1 MWYCVHGKEV
11 AAMEAS
17 HRAGGH
23 KASTVSY
30 VLQRCVCVHLQTVRA
45 VWPPQMV
52 ITTFLIFL
60 LSWDYFFLFFLDGI
74 NACSILKF
82 NNYSIPQHNF
92 MLSWCR
98 LLMWYVALE
107 NKTGF
112 YYFEQFSLVQHDK
125 CKDAGTLAASFLRN
139 TQVIYWKKC
148 LVRKISK
155 HHFNQFVWNIFFYI
169 LFLIITHER

>member
-1 MWYCVHGKEV
+1 MILCAWKRSGCNGGQPQSRWAQGKHCELCP
-11 AAMEAS
+11 AALCLCPPS
-17 HRAGGH
+17 DCQGSV
-23 KASTVSY
+23 ASTDGHYHVPYFSP
-30 VLQRCVCVHLQTVRA
+30 VLG
-45 VWPPQMV
+45 
-52 ITTFLIFL
+52 L
-60 LSWDYFFLFFLDGI
+60 LFSFFLDGI